1 MLIPSFRK
9 WELLIA
15 VLAEHWILFEVR
27 RLQIATIKLCRRAH
41 CSVKP
46 ALLCVSMLW
55 YLLVHAYSHYYHT
68 AMFSYARFSFISV
81 QYGSRSLKLPWN
93 RWSITVNIGC
103 VCFMPLHGKAA
114 QPWCSLWWIAW
125 FKQVASLCKL
135 MCAPLYSETCR
146 TQGLPGNKQ
155 KGSDLLSFAE
165 TLLKLFSFYPSGWWS
180 IAVNPPGRQAAW
192 TPKFVNMIT
201 RGGDI
206 GFWNIIP

>member
-1 MLIPSFRK
+1 
-9 WELLIA
+9 
-15 VLAEHWILFEVR
+15 
-27 RLQIATIKLCRRAH
+27 
-41 CSVKP
+41 
-46 ALLCVSMLW
+46 
-55 YLLVHAYSHYYHT
+55 
-68 AMFSYARFSFISV
+68 MFSYARFSFISV

-180 IAVNPPGRQAAW
+180 IAVNPPGRRAAW

-206 GFWNIIP
+206 GFWNIIVHLLKISDEFESQWCWPQGFSNLYHRCICLRAGHDSATMGL